1 MVSFATV
8 WYYAELGII
17 LLISIGIHEFA
28 HAYSSYKLWDPTPKI
43 QGRLTPNP
51 LKHISLWWFLAVF
64 LIHFWWWKPVQIDPS
79 YYKKPYRDE
88 LITSLA
94 GPASNIILWILW
106 ILVLFLYWAL
116 FSVPLQ
122 KLLESD
128 LVGNF
133 WITFSMLNFWLAV
146 FNLIPIPPLDGYR
159 LIKVFS
165 HKAWEFMEQY
175 MGIIFIIF
183 LLLFVFWPLSWSV
196 SILISNVSYALF
208 RFFSFPLLQVFY

>member
-1 MVSFATV
+1 MFATV
-8 WYYAELGII
+8 LSYLQLGII

-28 HAYSSYKLWDPTPKI
+28 HAYSSYKLGDPTPKI

-51 LKHISLWWFLAVF
+51 LKHISIWWFVAVF
-64 LIHFWWWKPVQIDPS
+64 FIHFWWWKPVEINPN
-79 YYKKPYRDE
+79 YYKHPYRDE

-94 GPASNIILWILW
+94 GPASNIILGIIGIVILFVYW
-106 ILVLFLYWAL
+106 GLFD
-116 FSVPLQ
+116 VPLQ
-122 KLLESD
+122 TLLWTD

-165 HKAWEFMEQY
+165 HKAWEFMEKY
-175 MGIIFIIF
+175 MGIIFLVF
-183 LLLFVFWPLSWSV
+183 LLLFVFWPFSNAIS
-196 SILISNVSYALF
+196 SLISNVSYTLF